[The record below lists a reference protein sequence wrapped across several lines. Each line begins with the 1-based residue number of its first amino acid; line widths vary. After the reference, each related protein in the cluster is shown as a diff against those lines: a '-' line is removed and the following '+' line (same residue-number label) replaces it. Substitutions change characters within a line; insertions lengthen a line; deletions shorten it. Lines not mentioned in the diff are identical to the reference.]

1 MIAYFTCS
9 VLEFSRMLQESKQ
22 LESDRPLLDVR
33 DVHVWYPVRTGVL
46 ARVTDNVRAVNG
58 VSFTLSKGEILG
70 LVGESGCGKTTLA
83 RALLGL
89 EPLHSGQ
96 VLLDGRDITSFASRE
111 ERRAFTRAVQ
121 VVFQDPFASLNP
133 RHTVLDLLT
142 EGMLAHGLATRENR
156 RDHAKRLLRAVGL
169 RDDILDRYPHAF
181 SGGQRQR
188 IAIARALSLN
198 PRVLICDEAVSALDL
213 SVRAQILNLLADLRD
228 EFGLAYLFI
237 THDISVVRHIADRI
251 AVMNGGK
258 IVEIGTADDILDH
271 PQHPYTCELLAAVPK
286 IR

>member
-1 MIAYFTCS
+1 MP
-9 VLEFSRMLQESKQ
+9 EESKQ
-22 LESDRPLLDVR
+22 SESNTPLLDVR

-133 RHTVLDLLT
+133 RHTVLDLVT
-142 EGMLAHGLATRENR
+142 EGMLAHGLATRDNR

-188 IAIARALSLN
+188 IAIARALSLS

-237 THDISVVRHIADRI
+237 THDISVVRHISDRI
-251 AVMNGGK
+251 AVMNGGQ
-258 IVEIGTADDILDH
+258 IVEIGTAGDILDH
-271 PQHPYTCELLAAVPK
+271 PRHPYTRELLAAVPK
-286 IR
+286 VTLPKQFDGARMA

>member
-1 MIAYFTCS
+1 
-9 VLEFSRMLQESKQ
+9 MLQESKKS
-22 LESDRPLLDVR
+22 ETGAPLLDVR

-46 ARVTDNVRAVNG
+46 ARVTDYVRAVNG

-96 VLLDGRDITSFASRE
+96 VLLDGRDIASFSSRE

-133 RHTVLDLLT
+133 RHTVLDLVT

-169 RDDILDRYPHAF
+169 REDILDRYPHAF

-198 PRVLICDEAVSALDL
+198 PRVLICDETVSALDL

-251 AVMNGGK
+251 AVMNGGR
-258 IVEIGTADDILDH
+258 IVEIGTADDVLDH
-271 PQHPYTCELLAAVPK
+271 PQHPYTRELLAAVPK
-286 IR
+286 VR

>member
-1 MIAYFTCS
+1 MT
-9 VLEFSRMLQESKQ
+9 EERKQQES
-22 LESDRPLLDVR
+22 SPPLLDVR
-33 DVHVWYPVRTGVL
+33 NVEVWYPVRTGVL

-58 VSFTLSKGEILG
+58 VSFTLPKGEILG

-96 VLLDGRDITSFASRE
+96 VLLEGRDITSFASRA
-111 ERRAFTRAVQ
+111 ERMAFTRAVQ

-156 RDHAKRLLRAVGL
+156 RNHAQRLLRSVGL

-228 EFGLAYLFI
+228 KFGLAYLFI

-251 AVMNGGK
+251 AVMNGGR
-258 IVEIGTADDILDH
+258 IVEIGTADDVLDR
-271 PQHPYTCELLAAVPK
+271 PQHPYTRELLAAVPK
-286 IR
+286 VR

>member
-1 MIAYFTCS
+1 MP
-9 VLEFSRMLQESKQ
+9 EESKQ
-22 LESDRPLLDVR
+22 SESSTPLLDVR

-133 RHTVLDLLT
+133 RHTVLDLVT

-251 AVMNGGK
+251 AVMNGGQ
-258 IVEIGTADDILDH
+258 IVEIGTADDVLDR
-271 PQHPYTCELLAAVPK
+271 PRHPYTRELLAAVPRVRQK
-286 IR
+286 LEDEV